1 MKPNRRSFL
10 LGVAAL
16 GGTTLVACGGQ
27 AGQQNTTTNGTTITV
42 GLTYI
47 PNIQFSPFYVAESEG
62 LFKDAG
68 ISLTLRHHGTQ
79 EGLFTALAAGEE
91 QVVFA
96 SSDEAMVSAAGGM
109 PELRTFATCYR
120 QYPGVI
126 LGAGDIADLSG
137 LAGKTLGVQGRY
149 GAGWYTTLAALDRA
163 GLGEDQVGITEIG
176 WTQVAALTT
185 GKTDA
190 VVGFSNNEAVQLKAA
205 GFPYNQL
212 DVVDKDKPNLVG
224 PGLVTRE
231 GVLPVE
237 QLKLIAQAVLE
248 AENRILNNPE
258 LALRAT
264 EAQVPALAEEAQ
276 RKQAE
281 AVLEATSKFWLG
293 TDGKASVKVER
304 DDFTRMGEFLAR
316 VGIIEAAPEEP
327 VTVDLPE
334 QTITRGDLVIGFE
347 IDEYT
352 KYRLLNGLDDISMTL
367 QHDDEIGAYE
377 ATRPG
382 FKPKTLPVRTADT
395 VS

>member
-10 LGVAAL
+10 FGVAAL
-16 GGTTLVACGGQ
+16 GGAALASCGGPAAQQ
-27 AGQQNTTTNGTTITV
+27 ATRNEAAITV

-47 PNIQFSPFYVAESEG
+47 PNVQFSPFYVAESEG
-62 LFKDAG
+62 LFKDSG
-68 ISLTLRHHGTQ
+68 INLTLRHHGTQ

-126 LGAGDIADLSG
+126 LGAGDITDLSS

-149 GAGWYTTLAALDRA
+149 GAGWYTTLDALDSA
-163 GLGEDQVGITEIG
+163 GLSEEQVSITEIG

-190 VVGFSNNEAVQLKAA
+190 VVGFSNNEAVQLAAA
-205 GFPYNQL
+205 GFPFNQL
-212 DVVDKDKPNLVG
+212 DVVDKEKPNLVG
-224 PGLVTRE
+224 PGLTTWE
-231 GVLPVE
+231 GALPVE
-237 QLKLIAQAVLE
+237 QLKVIAQAVLE
-248 AENRILNNPE
+248 AENRILSNPE
-258 LALRAT
+258 LALKAT

-293 TDGKASVKVER
+293 SDGKASVKVER
-304 DDFTRMGEFLAR
+304 DDFTRMGEFLTR
-316 VGIIEAAPEEP
+316 VGIIEAIPEN
-327 VTVDLPE
+327 TVLE
-334 QTITRGDLVIGFE
+334 VG
-347 IDEYT
+347 
-352 KYRLLNGLDDISMTL
+352 
-367 QHDDEIGAYE
+367 
-377 ATRPG
+377 
-382 FKPKTLPVRTADT
+382 
-395 VS
+395 

>member
-16 GGTTLVACGGQ
+16 GGTTLAACGGQ

-96 SSDEAMVSAAGGM
+96 SSDEAVVSAAGGM

-126 LGAGDIADLSG
+126 LGSGDITDLSG

-149 GAGWYTTLAALDRA
+149 GAGWYTTLVALDRA
-163 GLGEDQVGITEIG
+163 GLSEDKVGITEIG

-212 DVVDKDKPNLVG
+212 DVVDKEKPNLVG

-231 GVLPVE
+231 GVLPAE
-237 QLKLIAQAVLE
+237 QLKLIAEAVLE

-316 VGIIEAAPEEP
+316 VGIIEAAPEN
-327 VTVDLPE
+327 TVLE
-334 QTITRGDLVIGFE
+334 VG
-347 IDEYT
+347 
-352 KYRLLNGLDDISMTL
+352 
-367 QHDDEIGAYE
+367 
-377 ATRPG
+377 
-382 FKPKTLPVRTADT
+382 
-395 VS
+395 